1 MRGQISLDLLFA
13 VMLVSL
19 TVIGLVGWGMNQ
31 AGETTT
37 MGKAAQLKVL
47 AVDVRD
53 SVAKVYASGPGFT
66 VIKELP
72 FQLKTGEWVNITLY
86 KNQTLLVR
94 AELGGK
100 EYRVV
105 ERLQVPVG
113 VTSSVLLL
121 PGNETFQ
128 ITAVRLNTG
137 GVGVVVET

>member
-37 MGKAAQLKVL
+37 IGKAAQLKVL

-72 FQLKTGEWVNITLY
+72 FQLGTGEWVNITLY

-128 ITAVRLNTG
+128 ITSVRLSTG

>member
-86 KNQTLLVR
+86 ENQTLLVR